1 MFVLVVVPTVTKLS
15 SMIQP
20 SGRCKE
26 NVISTR
32 TPVNDIDSI
41 VVTAVVEGN
50 DDDDG
55 VDDTVEVV
63 VVSSIF

>member
-1 MFVLVVVPTVTKLS
+1 MFVLVVVVVPAEVTKLS

-41 VVTAVVEGN
+41 VVTTVVE
-50 DDDDG
+50 DDDG
-55 VDDTVEVV
+55 ADDIVEVV